1 MAPRSLSAVRVPPA
15 AEVLGAQGPVG
26 EHEAVVIQGGAAGQ
40 PAGGWVSA
48 DEGEQPGARQRFA
61 AAWAGEFHRLQR
73 LIALRAAIVVV
84 GRTVMR
90 GSASIRS
97 IR

>member
-1 MAPRSLSAVRVPPA
+1 LR
-15 AEVLGAQGPVG
+15 
-26 EHEAVVIQGGAAGQ
+26 AGWLITK
-40 PAGGWVSA
+40 AW
-48 DEGEQPGARQRFA
+48 RFA